1 MKKIWDK
8 YGDAIVAIL
17 ILGVIPLFLTIGSGY
32 IGYNIGYNK
41 AKKESK
47 FNYTSPVEKSTID
60 TLYVTKDKQ
69 HAKVKHLE
77 ITKNDTIETIY
88 NLDDSSTIDLFYK
101 LVTKSK

>member
-8 YGDAIVAIL
+8 YG
-17 ILGVIPLFLTIGSGY
+17 GY
-32 IGYNIGYNK
+32 IIVFVILLFFVSMWFALGYTTGYNK
-41 AKKESK
+41 AKKENK
-47 FNYTSPVEKSTID
+47 FNYTSPVENSTID

-77 ITKNDTIETIY
+77 ITKNDTIETVY
-88 NLDDSSTIDLFYK
+88 NLDDSATIDLFYK

>member
-1 MKKIWDK
+1 MKEIWDK
-8 YGDAIVAIL
+8 YGGGIIL
-17 ILGVIPLFLTIGSGY
+17 CSIFLCVISLLFG
-32 IGYNIGYNK
+32 IGYAVGYNK
-41 AKKESK
+41 AKKEHK

-88 NLDDSSTIDLFYK
+88 NLDDSATIELFYK
-101 LVTKSK
+101 LVTKSKKR

>member
-8 YGDAIVAIL
+8 YWEPIL
-17 ILGVIPLFLTIGSGY
+17 LGIGIICLIIMWFLLGY
-32 IGYNIGYNK
+32 VKGCNTC
-41 AKKESK
+41 KKENK

-77 ITKNDTIETIY
+77 ITKNDTIETVY
-88 NLDDSSTIDLFYK
+88 NLDDSATIDLFYK

>member
-8 YGDAIVAIL
+8 YKYIL
-17 ILGVIPLFLTIGSGY
+17 VPIITYIAFVILLVVISY
-32 IGYNIGYNK
+32 KAGYNK

-69 HAKVKHLE
+69 HAKVKYLE
-77 ITKNDTIETIY
+77 ITKNDTIETVY
-88 NLDDSSTIDLFYK
+88 NLDDSATIDLFYK
-101 LVTKSK
+101 LVTNSKQR